1 MPDRAG
7 VLPDGHVQNN
17 YESSVGPQI
26 ARSSC
31 WTHCECRDNFPQY
44 NPNRM
49 SPTRTF
55 FSALALLIACSVMA
69 RTGQVAERVE
79 QLRGR
84 GVDFKRVEL
93 LRPVVDQD
101 ALWREALTKGGVV
114 QIDRAM
120 TSALIKSRQE
130 HLSLVVPFEG
140 SSLPLD
146 LARTEVGPEDLRV
159 VAASGAVSIGLPGI
173 HYRGMVRGVPGSW
186 AAISIFEGEVMGLI
200 NNGQGQIVLGKFDKD
215 QRGLHVVYRDR
226 DLRGK
231 PRFECGTADDGGAY
245 HSSELQQTGGER
257 TVRCVRYYWEVN
269 HNVFLDKGN
278 LSNTTNYITGL
289 FNQSAILFDNDG
301 IDVTLS
307 ELFIW
312 DVPSPYTGPTSG
324 SFLDQFGV
332 HRTSFNGDM
341 AHLVGYGGGGGVAWL
356 NTICSSQTRLRM
368 AYSGINSNYSNV
380 PTYSWSTMVVT
391 HEAGHNLGSRHT
403 HACSWNGNGTNI
415 DGCGPTANID
425 YSEGS
430 CPIGPVPTGVG
441 GTIMSYCHLVGGVG
455 INLNLGFGPQPT
467 AVIVNA
473 VNNASCLT
481 TCGTTCDAP
490 GTLTVTNIFLTGAL
504 LGWTA
509 IGVTN
514 YDLQWRQVGS
524 STWNTVT
531 GITGNSYQL
540 NGLVQGTNYE
550 FQVRSNCSGTSSG
563 YSTVRTFTTPIPC
576 PDTLEPNNS
585 VATAALVTLPA
596 QVTALI
602 ATNTDADYYRFTISA
617 TSTIN
622 LSLSGMPYDYDLR
635 LLNSAGTQVASSTAG
650 GTTAEF
656 INYTNAAP
664 GTYYAHVFGFSG
676 VFDPNVCYSLFVS
689 SFVTACAIP
698 QGVAVNTITYNSAN
712 VTWTTAQSASSYD
725 LRWKAVADVDWT
737 TETGVTAPPYTLNG
751 LMELTDYQVQV
762 RAICGSAGGTQ
773 GGSTSEYGELIP
785 FTTLE
790 TPCEVAPRIQV
801 GISVWLD
808 GPYDMVTGLMHDSLR
823 TQGLLP
829 MSEPYTALGYTVS
842 GAASISGQLLAT
854 TGPGAP
860 VDWVLLELRSPNA
873 PFDIVETRAA
883 LIRRD
888 GALMAPDGGQFI
900 RFCTQGGMYRLAVR
914 HRNHLGCMTA
924 WPLSL
929 GPLPTLFSMGSSTTF
944 GEQAM
949 RTTNG
954 VSRMWAGNALND
966 GTILYTGGTND
977 RDAVL
982 VAIGGSIP
990 TNTVPGY
997 RVEDV
1002 NLDGV
1007 VKYSGTNNDRDVIL
1021 STIGGIVPTNSVVEQ
1036 LP

>member
-1 MPDRAG
+1 
-7 VLPDGHVQNN
+7 
-17 YESSVGPQI
+17 
-26 ARSSC
+26 
-31 WTHCECRDNFPQY
+31 
-44 NPNRM
+44 M
-49 SPTRTF
+49 SPTRIS
-55 FSALALLIACSVMA
+55 FSVLAVFLVSSLMA
-69 RTGQVAERVE
+69 RTGQVSERIE

-84 GVDFKRVEL
+84 GVNFGTIDL
-93 LRPVVDQD
+93 LKPVVDQD
-101 ALWREALTKGGVV
+101 GLWQEALTKGGVV
-114 QIDRAM
+114 QLDKSVVA
-120 TSALIKSRQE
+120 SLLGSRQE
-130 HLSLVVPFEG
+130 HISMVVPLEG
-140 SSLPLD
+140 APLLLD
-146 LARTEVGPEDLRV
+146 LVRAEVGPEDVRV
-159 VAASGAVSIGLPGI
+159 VAASGAVRIGLPGV

-186 AAISIFEGEVMGLI
+186 AAISVYDDELMGLI
-200 NNGQGQIVLGKFDKD
+200 NDGQGQIVVGRFERDR
-215 QRGLHVVYRDR
+215 RGLHVVYRDR

-231 PRFECGTADDGGAY
+231 PSLACGTADDGGAY

-269 HNVFLDKGN
+269 YNVFQDKGD
-278 LSNTTNYITGL
+278 LANTTNYITGL

-312 DVPSPYTGPTSG
+312 DETSPYTGPSSG
-324 SFLDQFGV
+324 NFLDQFGV
-332 HRTSFNGDM
+332 YRTTFNGDM

-356 NTICSSQTRLRM
+356 NTLCSSQTRLRM
-368 AYSGINSNYSNV
+368 AYSGINSNYYNV

-415 DGCGPTANID
+415 DGCGPTANIA

-441 GTIMSYCHLVGGVG
+441 GTIMSYCHLIGGTG

-490 GTLTVTNIFLTGAL
+490 GTLTVTNITLVGAL

-509 IGVTN
+509 IGVTS

-524 STWNTVT
+524 STWNIVT

-563 YSTVRTFTTPIPC
+563 YSSVRTFTTPIPC

-602 ATNTDADYYRFTISA
+602 ATNTDADYYRFSITA

-635 LLNSAGTQVASSTAG
+635 LLNSSGVQVASSTAG
-650 GTTAEF
+650 GTSAEY

-664 GTYYAHVFGFSG
+664 GTYYANVFGYNG
-676 VFDPNVCYSLFVS
+676 VFDPNVCYSLYVS

-712 VTWTTAQSASSYD
+712 VTWATSQSASSYD
-725 LRWKAVADVDWT
+725 LRWKAVADADWVT
-737 TETGVTAPPYTLNG
+737 VNGLTAPPYALNG
-751 LMELTDYQVQV
+751 LLELTDYQVQV
-762 RAICGSAGGTQ
+762 RAVCGSPGGTQ
-773 GGSTSEYGELIP
+773 GGSSSEYGEPVP

-790 TPCEVAPRIQV
+790 TPCEVVPRILV
-801 GISVWLD
+801 SVRVLLD
-808 GPYDMVTGLMHDSLR
+808 GPYDATNQLMADSLR
-823 TQGLLP
+823 VQGLLP
-829 MSEPYTALGYTVS
+829 LEEPYTAMGYTLS
-842 GAASISGQLLAT
+842 APATTSPSILAT
-854 TGPGAP
+854 SGGDGV
-860 VDWVLLELRSPNA
+860 VDWVLVELRDANDPTQV
-873 PFDIVETRAA
+873 IETRAG
-883 LIRRD
+883 LLQRD
-888 GALMAPDGGQFI
+888 GDVVRPDGSQFMA
-900 RFCTQGGMYRLAVR
+900 FCSPGNQQYHISVR
-914 HRNHLGCMTA
+914 HRNHLACMTA
-924 WPLSL
+924 NPPGL
-929 GPLPTLFSMGSSTTF
+929 GPLPASVHFSEGYGTYGSVALR
-944 GEQAM
+944 QRA
-949 RTTNG
+949 G
-954 VSRMWAGNALND
+954 VLLLWAGNALND
-966 GTILYTGGTND
+966 GSILYTGGSND

-982 VAIGGSIP
+982 LAIGGSIP

-997 RVEDV
+997 RLEDV